1 MKLRHP
7 HKFGNYAGTCW
18 RLLFTFSLMPWM
30 RKYRLNPD
38 NIEVTAFKFAAMRMW
53 TGRMPK
59 EMSLMALN
67 GTAGNEQHCDDDGDM
82 EKTNAALRQE
92 LARLQTENEMLRHA
106 VYGPTQH
113 ATPRTTP
120 GDKKYLSM
128 SMPHMHMNIGEY

>member
-7 HKFGNYAGTCW
+7 NEFGNYAGTCW

-30 RKYRLNPD
+30 RRYRLNPD

-59 EMSLMALN
+59 KMSSMAFN
-67 GTAGNEQHCDDDGDM
+67 DTAGDEEQDDKDTDM
-82 EKTNAALRQE
+82 KKTNAALRKE

-106 VYGPTQH
+106 VYRPTQH
-113 ATPRTTP
+113 ATPKASP
-120 GDKKYLSM
+120 GDNKYLSK
-128 SMPHMHMNIGEY
+128 SMPHISEY